1 MKITIQILVSN
12 LVIYRM
18 HENSTNKAGKE
29 INPQVERKK
38 IRANMKESYFGKK
51 PSDISAV
58 VPYWL

>member
-1 MKITIQILVSN
+1 
-12 LVIYRM
+12 M

-29 INPQVERKK
+29 INIKVERKK
-38 IRANMKESYFGKK
+38 IRTNMKDSYFGKK